1 MLALETETKRKT
13 IAPEKLLEAYLA
25 NARLVSDSIPKRD
38 AKEAVRKNLKASAS
52 MLSDF
57 KKSPESKRIIR
68 EKEKQLSEKAAKFP
82 FKTKL
87 NYAVDAEYGSGISAV
102 LSAGIVSGI
111 AVQAGSFI
119 SDHPSEATTAVM
131 AGALGYALAKSAKAA
146 AAFVSKAG
154 TESQEK
160 KIEAYSD
167 IKHTLLALKML
178 KREILS
184 EEKKAYKNEVAKL
197 YASYGNPSGGLIHKA
212 AAAKTSGR

>member
-119 SDHPSEATTAVM
+119 SDHPSEATTAVWQGLW
-131 AGALGYALAKSAKAA
+131 A
-146 AAFVSKAG
+146 
-154 TESQEK
+154 
-160 KIEAYSD
+160 
-167 IKHTLLALKML
+167 ML
-178 KREILS
+178 WQSRQKPLRRLFRKRERSLR
-184 EEKKAYKNEVAKL
+184 KRKL
-197 YASYGNPSGGLIHKA
+197 KHIRISSIPFWH
-212 AAAKTSGR
+212 